1 VSSPTVLEV
10 LRLGARVACDSADYE
25 RLAAAAARVDNWSDL
40 PTAAEAHGLAP
51 LLSLHLAGA
60 GVTMPVEIRQHL
72 VGLALHHR
80 EANRVRF
87 HVLREVL
94 DAFEAAS
101 IPVLV
106 LKGAALAHLL
116 YPSTGLR
123 PLSDLDLL
131 VSPRLAGRAQSV
143 LAEIGFQAPSSPT
156 SRALAAHHHLPAAT
170 KFCEGQIVHVEIHKD
185 ALSRDTR
192 ESLSMEQLS
201 SAPQPLRIEG
211 RAASTLGHT
220 DMLRHLTR
228 HVAEC
233 ASLLRLIWVADV
245 VGYAT
250 RYRDAIPWPEM
261 RRRYPFVLNAL
272 SLLHLVTPLPVEL
285 LEHVTPARA
294 QGLRGIGVSCKP
306 LTEIVKLNRPVRDV
320 ARDVFDPSDWWL
332 RLYYGLGDQAQL
344 RWHRWV
350 THPLRVSYWVRRRAT
365 TSVRWWARRARRAST
380 PGP

>member
-1 VSSPTVLEV
+1 VSSPAVLDV
-10 LRLGARVACDSADYE
+10 LRLGAKVACDPADYT
-25 RLAAAAARVDNWSDL
+25 RLAGAAARIDNWSDL

-60 GVTMPVEIRQHL
+60 GVRMPVEIRQHL

-87 HVLREVL
+87 QVLREVL
-94 DAFEAAS
+94 DALEAAS

-131 VSPRLAGRAQSV
+131 VSSRLAGRAQSV
-143 LAEIGFQAPSSPT
+143 LAEIGFNAPSSPT

-170 KFCEGQIVHVEIHKD
+170 RFCDGHIVHVEIHTD
-185 ALSRDTR
+185 ALSRDSR
-192 ESLSMEQLS
+192 DSLSMEQLS
-201 SAPQPLRIEG
+201 GAPQSLSIEG
-211 RAASTLGHT
+211 RPARTLGHA
-220 DMLRHLTR
+220 DMLWHLTR

-250 RYRDAIPWPEM
+250 RYRDAIPWPEV
-261 RRRYPFVLNAL
+261 RGRYPFVLNAL
-272 SLLHLVTPLPVEL
+272 SLLHLVTPLPAEL
-285 LEHVTPARA
+285 LAHVTPART

-306 LTEIVKLNRPVRDV
+306 LTEIVKLDRPVREI

-332 RLYYGLGDQAQL
+332 RLYYGLGDEAPL

-350 THPLRVSYWVRRRAT
+350 THPLRVGYWVRRRAM
-365 TSVRWWARRARRAST
+365 TSVRWWVRGA
-380 PGP
+380 